1 MRLKEIK
8 VNGVIVPNE
17 DKWIYDWFEM
27 DATCPADI
35 EKGLEEAAGDDVT
48 LVINSPGGEIGSG
61 SSMWYAINNYRG
73 NTTSDIV
80 GYACSAASYLAMGSD
95 KVRMTPSALM
105 MIHCVSGGISG
116 NHKALEK
123 EAQVLQVADKAISN
137 VYRLRTGKS
146 TDEILEMMEKE
157 TWMEADRALELG
169 FIDEII
175 GVSDSDTDSATKIVL
190 QNSLSVGTLLSE
202 EVKQKI
208 RNMVKHPE
216 SLTNQDFLLQQK
228 LNLLKL
234 RGGMKNEI

>member
-35 EKGLEEAAGDDVT
+35 EKGLLEANGDDVT
-48 LVINSPGGEIGSG
+48 LVINSPGGEIASG
-61 SSMWYAINNYRG
+61 SAMWYAINNYNG
-73 NTTSDIV
+73 STVSDIV

-95 KVRMTPSALM
+95 KVRMAPSALL
-105 MIHCVSGGISG
+105 MIHCVSGEIRG
-116 NHKALEK
+116 NHSALEK

-146 TDEILEMMEKE
+146 TEEILQMMEEE

-175 GVSDSDTDSATKIVL
+175 GVSEPDTDKNTKLVL
-190 QNSLSVGTLLSE
+190 HNSLSVGTLLSE
-202 EVKQKI
+202 EVKEKI
-208 RNMVKHPE
+208 RNTVKHPE

-228 LNLLKL
+228 FNLLKL
-234 RGGMKNEI
+234 RGGIENEI